1 METGKF
7 NLRYLNTDRISSIK
21 VVSKK
26 NFEVVYSHP
35 RK

>member
-26 NFEVVYSHP
+26 NFEVADTDP